1 MMKIAKEWLQLL
13 DWCFLII
20 TGYSMLDASL
30 TLAAYSLSEILT
42 LDKIGSVVVSIV
54 AVLFWLLRAYQ
65 SNKKHKKEQQ
75 LLDLEI
81 DIKKM
86 YINRKDM
93 QDEIEKLIKNDK

>member
-13 DWCFLII
+13 DGCFLII

-30 TLAAYSLSEILT
+30 TLATYSLSELLT
-42 LDKIGSVVVSIV
+42 IDKIGSVVVSIV
-54 AVLFWLLRAYQ
+54 AVFFWVLRAYQ
-65 SNKKHKKEQQ
+65 SIKKHKKEQD
-75 LLDLEI
+75 LLNLEI

-93 QDEIEKLIKNDK
+93 QSEIDKLLKNDK

>member
-1 MMKIAKEWLQLL
+1 MMKIAKEWLRLL
-13 DWCFLII
+13 DGCFLII
-20 TGYSMLDASL
+20 TGYSMLDAFL
-30 TLAAYSLSEILT
+30 TLATYSLSELLKI
-42 LDKIGSVVVSIV
+42 DKIGSVFVSIV

-65 SNKKHKKEQQ
+65 SNKKHKKEQL

>member
-1 MMKIAKEWLQLL
+1 MKIAKEWLQLL
-13 DWCFLII
+13 DGCFLII
-20 TGYSMLDASL
+20 TGYSMLDASI
-30 TLAAYSLSEILT
+30 TLAIYSLSELLT

-65 SNKKHKKEQQ
+65 SNKKHKKEQL

-93 QDEIEKLIKNDK
+93 QDEIEMLIKNDK

>member
-1 MMKIAKEWLQLL
+1 MKIAKEWLQLL

-20 TGYSMLDASL
+20 TGYSMLDASI
-30 TLAAYSLSEILT
+30 TLASYSLSELLT
-42 LDKIGSVVVSIV
+42 LDKTGSVVVSVV

-65 SNKKHKKEQQ
+65 SNKKHKKEQE

-81 DIKKM
+81 DIKKR

-93 QDEIEKLIKNDK
+93 QDEIDKLLKNDK

>member
-1 MMKIAKEWLQLL
+1 MIKIAKEWLQLL
-13 DWCFLII
+13 DGCFLII

-30 TLAAYSLSEILT
+30 TLATYSLSELLT
-42 LDKIGSVVVSIV
+42 IDKIGSVVVSIV
-54 AVLFWLLRAYQ
+54 AVSFWVLRAYQ
-65 SNKKHKKEQQ
+65 SIKKHKKEQD
-75 LLDLEI
+75 LLNLEI

>member
-1 MMKIAKEWLQLL
+1 MKIAKEWLQLL
-13 DWCFLII
+13 DGCFLII
-20 TGYSMLDASL
+20 TGYSMLDASI
-30 TLAAYSLSEILT
+30 TLASYSLSELFT